1 MNEPNTTILNEN
13 APTTSPSLQNTG
25 LPSLGVPN
33 PFNGASQWFNTLQN
47 YADENPMLIAALG
60 LGLILLASN
69 ATSNPTAKQKQG

>member
-33 PFNGASQWFNTLQN
+33 PFNGASQWFNTLQT

-69 ATSNPTAKQKQG
+69 ATSNPTAKQK

>member
-1 MNEPNTTILNEN
+1 MSEPNTTILNEN
-13 APTTSPSLQNTG
+13 APTSSPSLQNTG

-69 ATSNPTAKQKQG
+69 ATTNPIAKKK